1 MTELERVTE
10 ERNSAENRLNAV
22 ENELEEVRCRE
33 QTLNRE
39 LEMLN
44 QVGQVVSVL

>member
-10 ERNSAENRLNAV
+10 ERNSAENRLNSV

-33 QTLNRE
+33 QTLKRE